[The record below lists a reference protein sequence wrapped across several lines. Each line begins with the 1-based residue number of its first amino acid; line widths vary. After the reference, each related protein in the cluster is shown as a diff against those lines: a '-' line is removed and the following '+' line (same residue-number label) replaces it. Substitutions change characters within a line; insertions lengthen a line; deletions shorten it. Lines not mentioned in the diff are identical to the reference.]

1 MGLAWHSCLSPKV
14 IAKLTE
20 VGYRIADGSGMD
32 AQNSLQG
39 IIVLFFILVGFST
52 AVFACPTLIY
62 GDDFDLRIPA
72 CPDDSRGW
80 MDDAII
86 EVNRHVT
93 IYDLDVGINV
103 THTNV
108 FDLQVFVQS
117 PIGTR
122 LCLNMYDFKDEF
134 FKGEDYVQTI
144 FDDEAEIPIEQG
156 TAPFTGRF
164 RPEAGNLL
172 EIFDGEDAYGPW
184 RLQIYDMWY
193 WDTGKLDRVELI
205 ITICEP
211 NALSLLALGAGLTVL
226 FRRRRV

>member
-1 MGLAWHSCLSPKV
+1 
-14 IAKLTE
+14 
-20 VGYRIADGSGMD
+20 MD

-62 GDDFDLRIPA
+62 GNNFDLPIPA
-72 CPDDSRGW
+72 AQDASKGW

-86 EVNRHVT
+86 EVDRHAA
-93 IYDLDVGINV
+93 IYDLDVCINV

-117 PIGTR
+117 PVGTR
-122 LCLNMYDFKDEF
+122 FCLNMYDFKDEF
-134 FKGEDYVQTI
+134 FKGEGYVQTI

-164 RPEAGNLL
+164 RPKAGNAL
-172 EIFDGEDAYGPW
+172 EIFDGEDAYGLW
-184 RLQIYDMWY
+184 RLQICDMWY
-193 WDTGKLDRVELI
+193 WDTGKLERVELI
-205 ITICEP
+205 ITVCEP

-226 FRRRRV
+226 SRRCRV